1 VLEAR
6 RLEARQDANL
16 LLRPARSTFKYLIE
30 IDTPVDET
38 VAFVHGSM
46 ENIAR
51 LAKGEWKRI
60 N

>member
-16 LLRPARSTFKYLIE
+16 LLRLARSTFKCLIE
-30 IDTPVDET
+30 IDTPVET

-46 ENIAR
+46 EKYRSAG
-51 LAKGEWKRI
+51 KGRMEAD
-60 N
+60 